1 MAGWIPGCRTRGME
15 GQLWGLSIHGYWYLQ
30 QMLEPAPHRY
40 WEMTVR
46 GVWSSHLKLPFSQ
59 QTFLSIYS
67 NPILW
72 DADKQ
77 GTLPIIE
84 ELDIS
89 EEPDVERNTSGR
101 KYVTLDVCVNCF
113 GKQREHH
120 LFYIGEHGKASQRG
134 HWGWVYRVEEDRT
147 LGRGN
152 SVHLISVLGGMWQ
165 IMFTQGDKS
174 FSLKKKS
181 FKWIPGD
188 PYKNV
193 TCTHI
198 WMNYLKQK
206 SCQKY
211 SWCNRTTTWPLFY
224 WNGLRLWTSLCP
236 VSEAKNMYRLGVFW
250 LQVTSNPWTQF
261 KKNKRGIDLKA
272 FGSGDR
278 GRWEWILRPAA
289 RTQLGFWMKWKHSK
303 SCQ

>member
-1 MAGWIPGCRTRGME
+1 MSKLCTFSIRDLG
-15 GQLWGLSIHGYWYLQ
+15 IHGYWYLQ

-174 FSLKKKS
+174 FSLKKKVLS
-181 FKWIPGD
+181 EFQVIHIRMSPALTFGWTISSRKVVRNTADAIELQPDLYFTGMG
-188 PYKNV
+188 YACGLLCV
-193 TCTHI
+193 QFQRQRTC
-198 WMNYLKQK
+198 
-206 SCQKY
+206 
-211 SWCNRTTTWPLFY
+211 
-224 WNGLRLWTSLCP
+224 
-236 VSEAKNMYRLGVFW
+236 
-250 LQVTSNPWTQF
+250 
-261 KKNKRGIDLKA
+261 ID
-272 FGSGDR
+272 
-278 GRWEWILRPAA
+278 
-289 RTQLGFWMKWKHSK
+289 
-303 SCQ
+303 